1 MQNEKV
7 DAFMQQIRDFEVLQV
22 SQQDSHAREVTN
34 LQRLADLYKR
44 HLDEAASR
52 VNEIEAELKLQSE
65 STNSKLASFK
75 EKIGLQQMIL
85 LSIFGFLNSIIA
97 CVLFCERVA
106 LLMEENQHSKD
117 EKANLEAKV
126 GELESIV
133 SDLQAKLDQSNA
145 QTTERSLHPSATTIF
160 QYF

>member
-1 MQNEKV
+1 
-7 DAFMQQIRDFEVLQV
+7 MQQIRDFEVLQV

-44 HLDEAASR
+44 HLDEADSR

-85 LSIFGFLNSIIA
+85 FYSTFHFWIFEFNY
-97 CVLFCERVA
+97 CMRFVL
-106 LLMEENQHSKD
+106 
-117 EKANLEAKV
+117 
-126 GELESIV
+126 
-133 SDLQAKLDQSNA
+133 
-145 QTTERSLHPSATTIF
+145 
-160 QYF
+160 